1 MRKLQVEELK
11 RPDIETFKAISKIP
25 VILVLDNIRSG
36 HNVGA
41 AFRTSDAFALKC
53 IYLIGITATPPNKE
67 IHKTAL
73 GATDSVD
80 WFYFSS
86 PFEAINDLRKQ
97 GFKIIGVE
105 QTTESIFLQDVQFE
119 SEEKVA
125 IVLGNEVEGISED
138 MVAQLDLCV
147 EIPQWGTKH
156 SLNVSVCTGIVLWD
170 YLMKTGHINKS

>member
-1 MRKLQVEELK
+1 MRKLQVEELN
-11 RPDIETFKAISKIP
+11 RPDLESYRNISKTP
-25 VILVLDNIRSG
+25 VILVLDNIRSA

-41 AFRTSDAFALKC
+41 AFRTADAFALKG
-53 IYLIGITATPPNKE
+53 IYLCGITAVPPNKE

-80 WFYFSS
+80 WKYFSS
-86 PFEAINDLRKQ
+86 AIEAIQVLKNQ

-105 QTTESIFLQDVQFE
+105 QTTDSVSLQEANFKANE
-119 SEEKVA
+119 PIA
-125 IVLGNEVEGISED
+125 FVLGNEVEGISEEIVL
-138 MVAQLDLCV
+138 MLDTCV

-170 YLMKTGHINKS
+170 YLLKTGQISKS